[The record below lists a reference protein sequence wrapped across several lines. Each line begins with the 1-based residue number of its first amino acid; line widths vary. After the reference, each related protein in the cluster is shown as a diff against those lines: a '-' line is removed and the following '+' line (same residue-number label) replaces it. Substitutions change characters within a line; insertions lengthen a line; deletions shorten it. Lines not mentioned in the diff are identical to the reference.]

1 MSTNSARGIRC
12 LESFRSSNIG
22 STILP
27 VVPKIFPV
35 VPNHGSAASVTPD
48 TPGEQFR
55 QPRQHGPPGRTA
67 HSNQAGKGAAK
78 CYSFLQDGRPS
89 QFSPLPRKILPHPQ
103 ADHLHKPFCSICW
116 DVGLCPQRLRGRR
129 GKRLAGIRNWQVIS
143 ETPGHHRVGRASQPA
158 SACRSTTS
166 RRLDPRGRKTNFQP
180 LSRKTGDP
188 RQPQDKS
195 RGKGHRSKRNRIKF
209 SKMEVI
215 LT

>member
-1 MSTNSARGIRC
+1 MSGIVQV
-12 LESFRSSNIG
+12 LQHWFDNIAG
-22 STILP
+22 CSENIPGCSEPRVGRLGNTRHPRRTIP
-27 VVPKIFPV
+27 PTSP
-35 VPNHGSAASVTPD
+35 AW
-48 TPGEQFR
+48 
-55 QPRQHGPPGRTA
+55 PPGRTA

-103 ADHLHKPFCSICW
+103 ADHLHKPFYSISW
-116 DVGLCPQRLRGRR
+116 DVGLCPQSLRGRR

-143 ETPGHHRVGRASQPA
+143 ETPGHHRVARASQPA

-166 RRLDPRGRKTNFQP
+166 RRLDPRGRRTDFQP
-180 LSRKTGDP
+180 LSPKTGDP